1 MMTAENRLVVNE
13 IESIEAMYSNSPTD
27 DQRVLQFLITYWSDF
42 LDESIHSVTELRK
55 KL

>member
-13 IESIEAMYSNSPTD
+13 IESIEACYSNSERD
-27 DQRVLQFLITYWSDF
+27 NQRVLQFLITYWSDF
-42 LDESIHSVTELRK
+42 LDESIHLVTELRK